1 MLTHHGSC
9 VSAVIDRN
17 WIGLIF
23 IFYDFA
29 NHRWDW
35 TTPKS
40 KRSTNW
46 NNDCNRN
53 WSCWW
58 HIRANSRCRWR
69 HSTRGNARSWRI
81 GCHYGG
87 LSSSKRSG
95 SRWLTGVPGP
105 DMIFQWSTVKKT
117 FISGNL
123 ILWID
128 EDISCFVANN
138 FCNQPLSTPMVLS
151 VYKCIKANIHFFVL
165 TVWNIPSILMTTVWC
180 LIFRNFKVFFQHI
193 LAVFQNFVL
202 FSSRWKMRETDLV
215 LSEQKW
221 SVLYK
226 RDKNKR

>member
-1 MLTHHGSC
+1 MRV

-23 IFYDFA
+23 IFYDSA

-69 HSTRGNARSWRI
+69 HSTRGNARSWRR

-95 SRWLTGVPGP
+95 SGWLTDVPGP
-105 DMIFQWSTVKKT
+105 DMIFQWITLKKT

-128 EDISCFVANN
+128 EDISCFVATN
-138 FCNQPLSTPMVLS
+138 FCDQPLSTPMVLS
-151 VYKCIKANIHFFVL
+151 VFKCIKANINFFVL
-165 TVWNIPSILMTTVWC
+165 TMFEIYLVFLWPQFDVWFFEISKFSFSTYWLY
-180 LIFRNFKVFFQHI
+180 FKISFFF
-193 LAVFQNFVL
+193 LL
-202 FSSRWKMRETDLV
+202 DGRWEK
-215 LSEQKW
+215 QI
-221 SVLYK
+221 
-226 RDKNKR
+226 